1 MEKQNTIPLPI
12 AEEDDMCPKVAMF
25 VLRKK
30 YPNLPDTR
38 SNCPLGQF
46 VLFVNS
52 GLREYNLGLKIYEN
66 PLDMATAK
74 LKLVTKKYDG
84 VLLLRN
90 KTKPEVFHFVAF
102 IVQNNVLTFYEA
114 EDNRLIAYNLKQG
127 ATPYDLDAS
136 FSVFFSEYDIVQIDL
151 IEPVQ
156 GGRKRKTR
164 KHKRKQRKTRKSR
177 R

>member
-1 MEKQNTIPLPI
+1 
-12 AEEDDMCPKVAMF
+12 
-25 VLRKK
+25 
-30 YPNLPDTR
+30 
-38 SNCPLGQF
+38 
-46 VLFVNS
+46 
-52 GLREYNLGLKIYEN
+52 
-66 PLDMATAK
+66 
-74 LKLVTKKYDG
+74 
-84 VLLLRN
+84 
-90 KTKPEVFHFVAF
+90 
-102 IVQNNVLTFYEA
+102 LTFYEA